1 MSRFTDYDC
10 LYNMTGAIETLFRFE
25 PFYKSV
31 IWGGDKIAALKH
43 LNPVR
48 SDIGESWEIS
58 AVPGFESVV
67 SEGDYK
73 GWTITELI
81 DRFGSDL
88 VGENAFRLWGKT
100 FPLLVKIIDAKM
112 DLSIQVHPDDE
123 LAKTMH
129 NSRGKTEMWYIIDA
143 ASDSKIYS
151 GMADEA
157 DFEEFYRRSSDGSII
172 DSIASYP
179 VEKGQ
184 FFFIPAG
191 TVHAIGAGVLLAEI
205 QETSDITYRI
215 FDYNRVDAKGNR
227 RPLHID
233 NACKAVDLEAKATGP
248 VAMPDVSCPAVI
260 DCKFFRVDYVKP
272 ESKDKKAIH
281 LNAAEDSFSIV
292 MAVHGDI
299 TCAIAGKDFTIPKG
313 STALVPACV
322 PHFDIVTDDPFLV
335 ISLPPIH

>member
-1 MSRFTDYDC
+1 
-10 LYNMTGAIETLFRFE
+10 MTAIETLFRFE

-31 IWGGDKIAALKH
+31 IWGGDKIAALKD
-43 LNPVR
+43 LAPLR
-48 SDIGESWEIS
+48 SDVGESWEIS
-58 AVPGFESVV
+58 AVPGFESIV
-67 SEGDYK
+67 SEGSYK
-73 GWTITELI
+73 GWTITKLI
-81 DRFGSDL
+81 EKFGADL
-88 VGENAFRLWGKT
+88 VGHHAYELWGNT

-151 GMADEA
+151 GMTVSSDFDE
-157 DFEEFYRRSSDGSII
+157 FCRRSNDGSIM
-172 DSIASYP
+172 DSIASFP

-215 FDYNRVDAKGNR
+215 FDYNRVDAQGNR

-233 NACKAVDLEAKATGP
+233 NACKAVNLEAKAKGP
-248 VAMPDVSCPAVI
+248 VAMPAVSHPAVI

-272 ESKDKKAIH
+272 ANKCGETLHID
-281 LNAAEDSFSIV
+281 AAPDSFSIV

-299 TCAIAGKDFTIPKG
+299 SCTIAGKEYVISKG

-322 PHFDIVTDDPFLV
+322 PYFDIRAFDPFLI
-335 ISLPPIH
+335 ISLPPIRI